1 MIELRIKWQRLV
13 DESGQT
19 CNRCS
24 CTGDEVQTAVEML
37 QKVFD
42 PLGIA
47 VVAEMSELSTEEFLQ
62 SPLES
67 NRVWIAGK
75 PLEDWLGAGTGQ
87 SQCCGP
93 CGDNECRTVSIGEHE
108 FEVIPKE
115 LVVKAGLLAAAE
127 LIA

>member
-1 MIELRIKWQRLV
+1 MTELIIKWQRLV

-19 CNRCS
+19 CNRCF
-24 CTGDEVQTAVEML
+24 CTGDEVQAAVEML
-37 QKVFD
+37 QQALA

-87 SQCCGP
+87 SKCCGP
-93 CGDNECRTVSIGEHE
+93 CGDNECRTVTIGEHE
-108 FEVIPKE
+108 FEAIPKE